1 MTNSPSEPR
10 SGGTASADQPSV
22 RNPQARAEELRTPHA
37 PGPASYLR
45 APEAQMPGSSDAPT
59 YASANPAYQD
69 ERRMKQLRKRR
80 RLRVSDVTVVEESAL
95 RKAVWGVTVGNLMEW
110 YDVGVYGYVA
120 VIIGQLFLPDSDPH
134 VQNLFAL
141 GVFAVTFVARP
152 LGGVILGQLGD
163 RLGRKEVLA
172 YTLLMMATATFMIGV
187 LPTYAAVGAA
197 APVLLIGLKLIQGF
211 STGGEYAGA
220 TTFITEYAP
229 DKKRGF
235 YAALLDWG
243 SYMGFAVGAAAASAL
258 QLALSDEQMLS
269 WGWRLP
275 FLVALPLGIIALY
288 FRSRI
293 EDTPAFILAHTEV
306 SILDAERQLPE
317 YAAARPDSASDGGSI
332 ASLTP
337 EGLDND
343 TKSASPAAFVS
354 VAPDATSAG
363 VEQASLGDVALAIAA
378 TDEGPKGVRALVRT
392 YWRQL
397 AVAFT
402 LVAAANTVAY
412 ALTSYMPTYLTTTL
426 GYDAVHGNLLTM
438 PVLVLLSFLA
448 PTVGWFSDR
457 IGRKTILFGGSV
469 LSILGAIPAFLL
481 MAHGQAWSTLL
492 GLSILALAVAMYVG
506 NIASSVPALF
516 PTTSRYGGMGIS
528 YNLATAIFGGTAGF
542 IMEALVGATGQSLA
556 PAFWVIFTSIAGFVA
571 ICFMPESARK
581 PLPGSMPSVGSEG
594 EAQELVDT
602 QESNPDLDVRRM
614 FATAPRH
621 MVDTDPTVAE
631 AEAELEVALAT
642 EREARLAWEKTQ
654 RASHA
659 ARLAVAA
666 ARTRA
671 RSLLDDAE
679 PRSGN
684 ASHARPSPDSGS

>member
-1 MTNSPSEPR
+1 MTNSPS
-10 SGGTASADQPSV
+10 
-22 RNPQARAEELRTPHA
+22 TPHSA
-37 PGPASYLR
+37 GTPGTT
-45 APEAQMPGSSDAPT
+45 SDTPT
-59 YASANPAYQD
+59 HTSTNPAYQD

-141 GVFAVTFVARP
+141 GVFAVTFIARP

-172 YTLLMMATATFMIGV
+172 YTLLMMATATFLIGV

-197 APVLLIGLKLIQGF
+197 APALLIGLKLIQGF

-258 QLALSDEQMLS
+258 QLALTEEQMLS

-288 FRSRI
+288 FRSRT
-293 EDTPAFILAHTEV
+293 EDTPAFILAQAEN
-306 SILDAERQLPE
+306 SIPDAERQPPAS
-317 YAAARPDSASDGGSI
+317 AAARPAPAEKGGAAGAASIGNADASAAASEAAGGNV
-332 ASLTP
+332 ATAAAGATAAL
-337 EGLDND
+337 
-343 TKSASPAAFVS
+343 ASPATSTSA
-354 VAPDATSAG
+354 APGASSAG
-363 VEQASLGDVALAIAA
+363 VEQASLGDVALAIAG

-457 IGRKTILFGGSV
+457 IGRKTILFGGSL
-469 LSILGAIPAFLL
+469 LSIVGAIPAFLL

-492 GLSILALAVAMYVG
+492 GLSILAFAVAMYVG

-556 PAFWVIFTSIAGFVA
+556 PAFWVIATSIAGFVA

-581 PLPGSMPSVGSEG
+581 PLPGSMPSVGSDD

-631 AEAELEVALAT
+631 AEAELEVALAA
-642 EREARLAWEKTQ
+642 EQEARLAWEKTQ

-666 ARTRA
+666 ARSRA
-671 RSLLDDAE
+671 RSISDDAE
-679 PRSGN
+679 PRPARG
-684 ASHARPSPDSGS
+684 SHARPSPDSGS